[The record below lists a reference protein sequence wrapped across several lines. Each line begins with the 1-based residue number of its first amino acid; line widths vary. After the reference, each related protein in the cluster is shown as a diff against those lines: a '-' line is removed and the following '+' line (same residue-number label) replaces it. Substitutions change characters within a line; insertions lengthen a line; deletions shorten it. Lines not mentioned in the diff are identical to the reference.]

1 MTRDDQMLILQ
12 LRAELSEIDA
22 RVNAIFHELDEL
34 GVFDISTIP
43 DARQQTLNALA
54 ADNLP

>member
-1 MTRDDQMLILQ
+1 MNRDDQMLILQ

-34 GVFDISTIP
+34 GVFDISTIT

>member
-1 MTRDDQMLILQ
+1 VNRDDQMLILQ

-34 GVFDISTIP
+34 GVFDISTIT

>member
-1 MTRDDQMLILQ
+1 MLILQ

>member
-1 MTRDDQMLILQ
+1 MNRDDQMLILQ

-54 ADNLP
+54 SDNLP